1 MVKVSLD
8 FKARSFLISI
18 YLKTYYFLKKVSS
31 QNKTNYRQQLIAAL
45 VIKEEA
51 VQGHQ
56 DEDRALVCM
65 CPT

>member
-8 FKARSFLISI
+8 FKAQSFLISI
-18 YLKTYYFLKKVSS
+18 YLKTYYFSKKVHS
-31 QNKTNYRQQLIAAL
+31 QNTTNYTQQFIAAL

-56 DEDRALVCM
+56 DEDKALVCI
-65 CPT
+65 